1 VPLQADKTI
10 NSLEIMEIVNNQ
22 NHSGE
27 SEVVKSTKVGNS
39 TKSTRRKREESPYL
53 KIRSKAANIFKT
65 QIDKSVGTKKLAVNK
80 AISRIISGDY
90 TRERFLSEF
99 KKNVD
104 MLLDSKRF
112 EKDCKEYNLTPF
124 NAATHVVFDGASKI
138 ELVLKNG
145 LYPTYSIQL
154 RELIEPIFT
163 LEELEA
169 ASIVKV
175 AVQNELPETTAE

>member
-1 VPLQADKTI
+1 
-10 NSLEIMEIVNNQ
+10 MENGNNQ

-27 SEVVKSTKVGNS
+27 SEVVKSTKVGNG

-53 KIRSKAANIFKT
+53 KIRSKSVNIFKS
-65 QIDKSVGTKKLAVNK
+65 QIDKSVTTKRLAVKTAMN
-80 AISRIISGDY
+80 RIISGDY
-90 TRERFLSEF
+90 TENQFFAEF

-112 EKDCKEYNLTPF
+112 ENDCKEYNLTPF

-145 LYPTYSIQL
+145 LYPNYSIKL
-154 RELIEPIFT
+154 TELVEPIFT
-163 LEELEA
+163 LVELEA

-175 AVQNELPETTAE
+175 EVQNELPETTAE